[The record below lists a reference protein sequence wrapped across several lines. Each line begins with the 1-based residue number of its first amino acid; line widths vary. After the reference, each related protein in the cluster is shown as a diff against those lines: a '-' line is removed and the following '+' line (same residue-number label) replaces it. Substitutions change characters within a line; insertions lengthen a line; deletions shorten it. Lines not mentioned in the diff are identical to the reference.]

1 MSDRDATPK
10 AHGAESESTAGLG
23 LISRL
28 DDMVR
33 DMTEGGREPRVVDWP
48 GTIRQAATELR
59 KIQDAPR
66 ATSAEADFD
75 AMTWTFQIDQ
85 QCRVGGGTY
94 ALVWLRPNVELT
106 GSRAGS
112 SPVSPA
118 TEGSEVER
126 RVGPLE
132 TKP

>member
-94 ALVWLRPNVELT
+94 ALVWLRPNV
-106 GSRAGS
+106 GIQRA
-112 SPVSPA
+112 SPA
-118 TEGSEVER
+118 SGEA
-126 RVGPLE
+126 PLE
-132 TKP
+132 